1 MGQGGTVAVTDCTGY
16 DRMRHIH
23 TLGWTFDWLG
33 SLYLGGMMVMAC
45 AQGAGAAATQSVWCS
60 ISDPARQQIFISTPY
75 SLPMTSR
82 MAVYAYGG
90 RFARTVNLRFGMH
103 VVLEGAYCHAF
114 PTRHRAATAHA
125 DLIAHMA
132 ERNFRIVP
140 VGIF

>member
-1 MGQGGTVAVTDCTGY
+1 MKYAPIL
-16 DRMRHIH
+16 R
-23 TLGWTFDWLG
+23 WLG
-33 SLYLGGMMVMAC
+33 GVHLGGMMAMAIT
-45 AQGAGAAATQSVWCS
+45 AGAYAAPTQSVWCS
-60 ISDPARQQIFISTPY
+60 ISDPSSEQLFISNPY
-75 SLPMTSR
+75 PLPMTSR

-114 PTRHRAATAHA
+114 PSPHRAAAAHA

-132 ERNFRIVP
+132 ERNFRIVS

>member
-1 MGQGGTVAVTDCTGY
+1 MKHV
-16 DRMRHIH
+16 R
-23 TLGWTFDWLG
+23 TLRWPWVR
-33 SLYLGGMMVMAC
+33 SLACVMAM
-45 AQGAGAAATQSVWCS
+45 AIATGAHAAPTQSVWCS
-60 ISDPARQQIFISTPY
+60 ISDPSSEQLFISNPHP
-75 SLPMTSR
+75 LPMTSR

-114 PTRHRAATAHA
+114 PTPRHAAAAHA

-132 ERNFRIVP
+132 QRNFRIVS

>member
-1 MGQGGTVAVTDCTGY
+1 
-16 DRMRHIH
+16 MRPAR
-23 TLGWTFDWLG
+23 TLRRLG
-33 SLYLGGMMVMAC
+33 RLCLGGMMAMAC
-45 AQGAGAAATQSVWCS
+45 ASGAHAAATQSVWCS
-60 ISDPARQQIFISTPY
+60 ISDPSSQQLFISNPY

-90 RFARTVNLRFGMH
+90 RFARTGNLRFGMH

-114 PTRHRAATAHA
+114 PSPHRAATAHA

-132 ERNFRIVP
+132 QRNFRIVS